1 MTGYSKINFIN
12 SILVLIINLVLNIIL
27 IPLYAG
33 IGAAVATLTSM
44 LFLGGIRLIQVWY
57 LLRLQPLSF
66 SILKPFF
73 SSIIVYFVMIN
84 VKPFIMSFH
93 TVITLLIAG
102 LLIFIFFIFFLWLM
116 GLDDDD
122 DKHVISTL
130 KLLMYK
136 LKRV

>member
-1 MTGYSKINFIN
+1 
-12 SILVLIINLVLNIIL
+12 
-27 IPLYAG
+27 
-33 IGAAVATLTSM
+33 
-44 LFLGGIRLIQVWY
+44 
-57 LLRLQPLSF
+57 
-66 SILKPFF
+66 
-73 SSIIVYFVMIN
+73 MIN

-116 GLDDDD
+116 GFDDDD

-130 KLLMYK
+130 KLLLYK